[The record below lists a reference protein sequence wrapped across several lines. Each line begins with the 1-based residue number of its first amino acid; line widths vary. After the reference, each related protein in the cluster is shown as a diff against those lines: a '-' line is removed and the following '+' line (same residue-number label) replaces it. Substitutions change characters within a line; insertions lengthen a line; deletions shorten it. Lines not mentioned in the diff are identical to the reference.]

1 MQLHDVHQ
9 GVHRRKPRKR
19 VGRGIGSGHGKTSS
33 KGHKGHASRQGF
45 KLNPIFEGG
54 QIPLARRVPKRGFF
68 NGAFKKEYAIVNLGD
83 INASF
88 DPGAVVD
95 EAALR
100 AKGLVK
106 GHNFD
111 GIKILGDGALTKA
124 LEVHA
129 TRFSGSA
136 AAKIAAVGGKTLA
149 VPYTR
154 RAAKECAGN
163 NFPVFPKYVIKPSG
177 RSQTGRRAAWTPMH
191 RKSNGR

>member
-9 GVHRRKPRKR
+9 GIHRRKLRKR

-68 NGAFKKEYAIVNLGD
+68 NGAFKKFYAIVNLGD
-83 INASF
+83 IEASF

-95 EAALR
+95 ESALR
-100 AKGLVK
+100 ARGLVK

-111 GIKILGDGALTKA
+111 GIKILGNGELTKV

-129 TRFSGSA
+129 TKFSGSA
-136 AAKIAAVGGKTLA
+136 TAKIAAAGGKTAL
-149 VPYTR
+149 VPYSR
-154 RAAKECAGN
+154 RVAKAQ
-163 NFPVFPKYVIKPSG
+163 S
-177 RSQTGRRAAWTPMH
+177 
-191 RKSNGR
+191 